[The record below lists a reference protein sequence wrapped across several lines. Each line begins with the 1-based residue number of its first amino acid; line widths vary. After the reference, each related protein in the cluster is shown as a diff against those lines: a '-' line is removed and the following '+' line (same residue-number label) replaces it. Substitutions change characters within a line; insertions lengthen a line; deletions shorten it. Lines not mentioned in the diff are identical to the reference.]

1 MADKDLSQI
10 ETIFHAAL
18 DLPVA
23 DRDGFVREAC
33 SGDDTLLAEVSS
45 LLATAENGSGFID
58 EPAFPAGFDILRN
71 RSQKSLLGKSI
82 GCYRIISPL
91 GKGGMGEVFLAEDTR
106 LNRKVALKFLSPEL
120 VGDNWAK
127 RQLVKEAQAAARL
140 DHPNICSVHGIEDSG
155 EYNFIVMQFIEG
167 DTLADLI
174 RQQLIK
180 PDQVIELTR
189 QIVSALA
196 EAHAH
201 GIIHRDVKPRNIMVT
216 ESGQVKVLDFGL
228 AKTVQTNKGLT
239 PQEDSVSHLSQN
251 GLLAGTVAYMSPE
264 QLRGDR
270 LDYRTDVFSLGTVLH
285 EMVTGKNPYAQE
297 STAET
302 ISSILTTQPPPL
314 ADSVPEVLRPLDPI
328 ITKCTQKNLDQR
340 YQAAGALLYDLN
352 NLHTPIKSRSLLR
365 TLTRPRTIAALALL
379 LFVLTVGA
387 LIYARMFTTYSMAV
401 LPIINETG
409 PANDFFS
416 DGLTAAITQKLSG
429 VSHLRVKPR
438 TTVSGYKA
446 NEVDLQ
452 QLGTNL
458 GVDAFLVGRIIEEQG
473 SLVLEVTLVDA
484 TTGDRRQVGKHNLT
498 LSSAY
503 AIPEEVSRQ
512 VTSNLDMWLRTK
524 DKKHL
529 AEVGT
534 SNAEA
539 FKQYMLGSYYWRN
552 RDKDNIE
559 KSIRHFSEAITF
571 DPLYADAYAGLA
583 DCYVLRNTVAFGGMT
598 TEEAMHRAK
607 WAANEALRLN
617 EKLPRAHTALAVI
630 YLKYDWNWVEAEKE
644 IKRALEL
651 DPDYASAHY
660 AYSMLLTVL
669 NRQKEAI
676 EQSKITRDLDPF
688 SFSSKTNYCR
698 SFYYARDFDSSVS
711 CFREILKEDPNNLLA
726 KYVSG
731 FVALQKGHGDEAVD
745 TFEKLYA
752 KDPKLVAAALGYTYA
767 RTDRKE
773 DALKVLAFVREEH
786 DKTGF
791 PAQELAIIYLGLGD
805 RNNALSW
812 LEKAYEDRFSTLIYL
827 NVEPVFEELH
837 SEPRFNA
844 ILQRMNLVPQQTT
857 D

>member
-18 DLPVA
+18 DLPLA
-23 DRDGFVREAC
+23 DRDRYVRQVC
-33 SGDDTLLAEVSS
+33 SGDDTLLAQVAS
-45 LLATAENGSGFID
+45 LLATAENVNGFID
-58 EPAFPAGFDILRN
+58 EPALPAGFDILRN
-71 RSQKSLLGKSI
+71 SSQKSLLGKSI
-82 GCYRIISPL
+82 GCYCIIAPL

-106 LNRKVALKFLSPEL
+106 LNRKVALKFMSPEL

-140 DHPNICSVHGIEDSG
+140 DHPNICSVHGFEDLG
-155 EYNFIVMQFIEG
+155 EYHFIVMQFIEG

-174 RQQLIK
+174 RQKLIK

-228 AKTVQTNKGLT
+228 AKTVQTKKGLT
-239 PQEDSVSHLSQN
+239 AQEDSVSHLSQN

-270 LDYRTDVFSLGTVLH
+270 LDYRTDVFSLGTVLY
-285 EMVTGKNPYAQE
+285 ELATGKNPYARE

-314 ADSVPEVLRPLDPI
+314 GDSVPEVLRPLDPI
-328 ITKCTQKNLDQR
+328 VTKCTQKNLDQR

-352 NLHTPIKSRSLLR
+352 NLQTPVKRRSLLR

-379 LFVLTVGA
+379 LFALTVGA

-429 VSHLRVKPR
+429 VSHLRVRPR

-452 QLGTNL
+452 LLGTNL

-484 TTGDRRQVGKHNLT
+484 LTGDRRQVGKHNLT

-512 VTSNLDMWLRTK
+512 VTSNLDMWLRPK
-524 DKKHL
+524 DKNHL

-539 FKQYMLGSYYWRN
+539 FKQYMLGSFYWRN

-559 KSIRHFSEAITF
+559 KSIRHFSEAINL

-688 SFSSKTNYCR
+688 SLSSKMNYCR
-698 SFYYARDFDSSVS
+698 SFYYAREFDLSVA
-711 CFREILKEDPNNLLA
+711 CFREILKEDPNNVLA

-731 FVALQKGHGDEAVD
+731 FVALKSGDNDKAVE
-745 TFEKLYA
+745 TFEELYA
-752 KDPKLVAAALGYTYA
+752 KDPRLVAAALGYTYA
-767 RTDRKE
+767 KTGRK
-773 DALKVLAFVREEH
+773 DNALKVLAYMEEERN
-786 DKTGF
+786 KNGF
-791 PAQELAIIYLGLGD
+791 PAQEFGIIHLGLGD
-805 RNNALSW
+805 KSNALAW

-837 SEPRFNA
+837 SEPRFMA
-844 ILQRMNLVPQQTT
+844 ILERMNLNH
-857 D
+857 